1 MVLCLQ
7 LYTLID
13 LLIMMLLFY
22 QINDNLI
29 ILIPFFLDGEALGNW
44 CNTVLS
50 IPMLYICDS
59 CHDGIH
65 HPLID
70 VK

>member
-29 ILIPFFLDGEALGNW
+29 ILIPFFLDGESTGEL
-44 CNTVLS
+44 V
-50 IPMLYICDS
+50 
-59 CHDGIH
+59 
-65 HPLID
+65 
-70 VK
+70 